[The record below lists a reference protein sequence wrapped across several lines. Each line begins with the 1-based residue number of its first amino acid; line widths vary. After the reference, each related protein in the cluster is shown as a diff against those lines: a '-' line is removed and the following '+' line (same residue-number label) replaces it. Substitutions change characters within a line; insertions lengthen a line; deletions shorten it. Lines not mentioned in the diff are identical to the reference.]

1 MVRNSR
7 FDLALFGALALV
19 MLVTRTHSLSNVIHL
34 PDTSLASFFVL
45 GFMVRRP
52 AFFAGL
58 FLLAFAIDVTVIGWF
73 GQSSF
78 CFTPAYWMLVPAYGT
93 MWLAGRFGAEKLGAR
108 PSELPART
116 ALPALA
122 PLLTLAPLLALA
134 TLVSELFSSGGFY
147 FLGGRFADPTIAGFM
162 PRLARYFP
170 TTLYATVIWSGVAA
184 GVYALLTVARP
195 SFFVREAQ

>member
-7 FDLALFGALALV
+7 FDLALFGVLALV
-19 MLVTRTHSLSNVIHL
+19 MLVTRTHSLSTVMHL

-52 AFFAGL
+52 AWFAGL

-93 MWLAGRFGAEKLGAR
+93 MWLAGRLGAERFGTKANH
-108 PSELPART
+108 
-116 ALPALA
+116 LPALA
-122 PLLTLAPLLALA
+122 VLIAGA
-134 TLVSELFSSGGFY
+134 TLLSELFSSGGFY
-147 FLGGRFADPTIAGFM
+147 FLGGRFAEPTIAGFL

-170 TTLYATVIWSGVAA
+170 STLLATMLWSGVAA
-184 GVYALLTVARP
+184 AIYALLAIARP
-195 SFFVREAQ
+195 ALLVREAE

>member
-19 MLVTRTHSLSNVIHL
+19 MLVTRTHSLSNVMHL
-34 PDTSLASFFVL
+34 PDTSLASFFAL
-45 GFMVRRP
+45 GFFVRRA

-58 FLLAFAIDVTVIGWF
+58 FLLAFAIDVTLIGWF

-93 MWLAGRFGAEKLGAR
+93 MWLAGRFGATILGERA
-108 PSELPART
+108 S
-116 ALPALA
+116 ALPALTA
-122 PLLTLAPLLALA
+122 LVAVATLA
-134 TLVSELFSSGGFY
+134 SELFSSGGFY
-147 FLGGRFADPTIAGFM
+147 FLGGRFADPTIAGFL

-170 TTLYATVIWSGVAA
+170 PTLFATLMWSGAAA
-184 GVYALLTVARP
+184 GLYALLAIARRSLLARAP
-195 SFFVREAQ
+195 R